1 MNTVK
6 SSTPPSIVGNLLN
19 LLGISLLVSAGVSV
33 LLVSIVLLLS
43 FAN

>member
-6 SSTPPSIVGNLLN
+6 PSTPTSILSNLLN
-19 LLGISLLVSAGVSV
+19 LLGVSLLASAGVAMV
-33 LLVSIVLLLS
+33 LVGLVLLLS